1 MSRRDGRANA
11 ERIIEATCRL
21 WTREATPSLDAI
33 AQEAGVGI
41 ATLYRRFP
49 NRSALEREAFKRIY
63 SQEILPVVSDTRNE
77 SLLDTVER
85 FVNAV
90 SLYTPLL
97 HAAGASQIAD
107 DVIDDAAGPF
117 LHLLRQGQDAGLVRS
132 DLEAIDIF
140 WLLRMVILGLTH
152 ENSSPAI
159 QRRYLA
165 ITLAGISPHNTE
177 QLPPLAAE
185 DYRRLSVSE
194 KFRGETGGGTGAR
207 EDVGASDL
215 WRARKD
221 SNPQPSDP

>member
-1 MSRRDGRANA
+1 MSRRDGQANA
-11 ERIIEATCRL
+11 ERIIEATCQL

-41 ATLYRRFP
+41 ATLYRHFP
-49 NRSALEREAFKRIY
+49 NRSVLEREAFKRIY

-97 HAAGASQIAD
+97 YAAGASQIAD
-107 DVIDDAAGPF
+107 DVIDDAAEPF
-117 LHLLRQGQDAGLVRS
+117 LDLLRRGQDAGLVRI
-132 DLEAIDIF
+132 DLEAVDIF

-165 ITLAGISPHNTE
+165 ITLAGISPQNTE
-177 QLPPLAAE
+177 PLPPLAAE
-185 DYRRLSVSE
+185 DYQRLSVSE
-194 KFRGETGGGTGAR
+194 KFRGTPAAEAGAHR
-207 EDVGASDL
+207 RASASRL
-215 WRARKD
+215 AR
-221 SNPQPSDP
+221 PEGFEPSTF